1 MIEIYLFVN
10 PLGAICLSSEKRLLN
25 FVQTSEQK
33 IQFRLMPLVN
43 MQTITDVMERYNIPK
58 HDIEARNKL
67 FENTYAA
74 ALDAKALQLQ
84 GKKKARKFL
93 MQMQEEVA
101 CKKKEYTQELV
112 LSLVEAVG
120 GDLEMFEEDR
130 RSDLVKTLFQEDQNT
145 AREMGITTHPSAIVY
160 NYACERDYGVLLE
173 GEEALADIP
182 RLCQVDK
189 ENYQIFHID
198 GYLQRKNERRISHD
212 SKHLKL
218 M

>member
-43 MQTITDVMERYNIPK
+43 MQTITDVMKRYNIPK

-145 AREMGITTHPSAIVY
+145 AREMGITTHPSAVVY

-189 ENYQIFHID
+189 ESYQIFHID

>member
-43 MQTITDVMERYNIPK
+43 MQTITDMMKRYNIPK
-58 HDIEARNKL
+58 HDIDARNKL

-145 AREMGITTHPSAIVY
+145 AREMGITTHPSAVVY

>member
-43 MQTITDVMERYNIPK
+43 MQTITDVMKRYNIPK
-58 HDIEARNKL
+58 HDIDARNKL

-145 AREMGITTHPSAIVY
+145 AREMGITTHPSAVVY

-198 GYLQRKNERRISHD
+198 GNLQRKNERRISHD

>member
-10 PLGAICLSSEKRLLN
+10 PLGAVCLGSEKHLWHY
-25 FVQTSEQK
+25 VQTSEQK

-43 MQTITDVMERYNIPK
+43 MQTITAIMQRRNIPK
-58 HDIEARNKL
+58 HDIDARNQL
-67 FENTYAA
+67 FENTYSA

-84 GKKKARKFL
+84 GKKKAREFI
-93 MQMQEEVA
+93 MQMQEEIA
-101 CKKKEYTQELV
+101 CNGQEYNQELV
-112 LSLVEAVG
+112 LSLVTDVG

-145 AREMGITTHPSAIVY
+145 AREMGITTHPSAVIY

-173 GEEALADIP
+173 GAEALADIP
-182 RLCQVDK
+182 RLCQVDQ

-198 GYLQRKNERRISHD
+198 GYLQRKNERRVPHD

>member
-10 PLGAICLSSEKRLLN
+10 PLGAICLGSEKHLWN

-43 MQTITDVMERYNIPK
+43 MQTIDAVLTRRGTSK
-58 HDIEARNKL
+58 HDIHARNQL
-67 FENTYAA
+67 FENTYSA

-84 GKKKARKFL
+84 GKKKAREFL

-101 CKKKEYTQELV
+101 CNGKEYNHELV
-112 LSLVEAVG
+112 ISLVEAVG
-120 GDLEMFEEDR
+120 GDVEMFTEDR
-130 RSDLVKTLFQEDQNT
+130 QSDLVKTLFQEDQNT
-145 AREMGITTHPSAIVY
+145 AREMGITTHPSAVVY

-173 GEEALADIP
+173 GEDALADIP
-182 RLCQVDK
+182 RLCQIDQ

-198 GYLQRKNERRISHD
+198 GYLQRKNERRVTHD
-212 SKHLKL
+212 TKHLKL

>member
-43 MQTITDVMERYNIPK
+43 MQTITDVMKRYNIPK

-145 AREMGITTHPSAIVY
+145 AREMGITTHPSAVVY

>member
-43 MQTITDVMERYNIPK
+43 MQTITDVMKRYNIPK
-58 HDIEARNKL
+58 HDIDARNKL

-101 CKKKEYTQELV
+101 CKKREYTQELV

-145 AREMGITTHPSAIVY
+145 AREMGITTHPSAVVY

>member
-43 MQTITDVMERYNIPK
+43 MQTITDVMKRYNIPK
-58 HDIEARNKL
+58 HDIDARNKL

-145 AREMGITTHPSAIVY
+145 AREMGITTHPSAVVY

>member
-1 MIEIYLFVN
+1 MKFIVN

-43 MQTITDVMERYNIPK
+43 MQTITDVMKRYNIPK
-58 HDIEARNKL
+58 HDIDARNKL

-120 GDLEMFEEDR
+120 GDLEMFGEDR

-145 AREMGITTHPSAIVY
+145 AREMGITTHPSAVVY

>member
-43 MQTITDVMERYNIPK
+43 MQTITDVMKRYNIPK

-145 AREMGITTHPSAIVY
+145 AREMGITTHPSAVVY

-173 GEEALADIP
+173 GEEALDDIP

>member
-43 MQTITDVMERYNIPK
+43 MQTITDVMKRYNIPK
-58 HDIEARNKL
+58 HDIDARNKL

-101 CKKKEYTQELV
+101 CK
-112 LSLVEAVG
+112 LSL
-120 GDLEMFEEDR
+120 
-130 RSDLVKTLFQEDQNT
+130 
-145 AREMGITTHPSAIVY
+145 I
-160 NYACERDYGVLLE
+160 
-173 GEEALADIP
+173 
-182 RLCQVDK
+182 
-189 ENYQIFHID
+189 HI
-198 GYLQRKNERRISHD
+198 
-212 SKHLKL
+212 
-218 M
+218 